1 MATNLNSYV
10 ESVRDTLKPPVSN
23 KILFDGDQI
32 KVMVV
37 GGPNQRKDFHIEKG
51 EELFYM
57 LIGDMDLDI
66 MDDGTP
72 KRIHIKE
79 GDFFLLPSCVPHS
92 PQRYANTI
100 GIVFERERFPD
111 ELDCLR
117 WYVPDDKIGKNG
129 IDEVLYEEMFHCTD
143 LGTQIKAVIERF
155 NASNLSGN
163 FSIPK
168 TTGSEIESYFQ
179 RPDKL
184 SSSEFSEFTLSEKVE
199 LLASSILEVGYM
211 PKTETPMK
219 SEFRVD
225 LITNSLPVG
234 LNCEIGGEV
243 FLWQQS
249 GISEIYESELQSD
262 SHLPATREPTLLLK
276 EGEVVLLKRRMLSNS
291 TPILVS
297 QREVGGVV
305 LCVSNSSIVP
315 PS

>member
-1 MATNLNSYV
+1 MSVDLRAYV
-10 ESVRDTLKPPVSN
+10 DSVRDSLKPPVSN
-23 KILFDGDQI
+23 KILFDGDQM

-66 MDDGTP
+66 VVGGVHE
-72 KRIHIKE
+72 RIHIKE
-79 GDFFLLPSCVPHS
+79 GDFYLLPSCVPHS

-117 WYVPDDKIGKNG
+117 WYVPDNTTDSCSSS
-129 IDEVLYEEMFHCTD
+129 EVLYEEMFHCTD

-155 NASNLSGN
+155 NESNASGQVSLPRATDSTANH
-163 FSIPK
+163 
-168 TTGSEIESYFQ
+168 YFQ
-179 RPDKL
+179 RRDEKMTT
-184 SSSEFSEFTLSEKVE
+184 EFSSFTLNEKVQE
-199 LLASSILEVGYM
+199 LSNSILDAGNM
-211 PKTETPMK
+211 PKTETPIHG
-219 SEFRVD
+219 EFRVD
-225 LITNSLPVG
+225 MISNSLPIA
-234 LNCEIGGEV
+234 LPCEIGGEV

-262 SHLPATREPTLLLK
+262 SHLPPTREPTMLLMA
-276 EGEVVLLKRRMLSNS
+276 GEVVLLKRRLLTNS

-297 QREVGGVV
+297 QRELGGVLV
-305 LCVSNSSIVP
+305 CVTNSSILP
-315 PS
+315 